1 MKTRI
6 KNIHALII
14 IQFIL
19 LGFILWVI
27 KKAIYLFEI
36 TLSRNDKS
44 VFMKIVEET
53 EEFKILKSCED
64 ALAEKIQEF
73 LKESKKESFYIYS
86 LHKDKIKLYGEAY
99 LQKKHTNKWVIVIH
113 GYSGTGEQML
123 STAMKFYNEGFNVL
137 LPDCRGHGKSEGKY
151 ISMGW
156 HDRLDILS
164 WVNTLV
170 KKNNNSEI
178 ILYGLSMGA
187 AAVLMTSGEEL
198 PSNVK
203 CIIED
208 SAYTSVCEEFA
219 YQLKNKYKLPK
230 FPILYLAEGICKMK
244 AGFTFR
250 EASALNQVKK
260 CKLPILFI
268 HGELD
273 KLVPTSMAYKLFK
286 EAKGYKEILI
296 IPKAGHGICASIGN
310 ELYWNKIFTFINKYS
325 K

>member
-1 MKTRI
+1 MKNKKTY
-6 KNIHALII
+6 ALIF
-14 IQFIL
+14 IQFIFM
-19 LGFILWVI
+19 GVILWVI

-36 TLSRNDKS
+36 TLSRSDQS
-44 VFMKIVEET
+44 IFTSIIEET
-53 EEFKILKSCED
+53 EEFKILKSCEEI
-64 ALAEKIQEF
+64 LAEKIQQF
-73 LKESKKESFYIYS
+73 LRQATKESFYIYS
-86 LHKDKIKLYGEAY
+86 LHKDRIKLYGEAY
-99 LQKKHTNKWVIVIH
+99 IQKKTTNKWVIVIH

-123 STAMKFYNEGFNVL
+123 STAMRFYNEGFNVL

-170 KKNNNSEI
+170 KKDKNNEI

-187 AAVLMTSGEEL
+187 AAVLMASGEEL

-230 FPILYLAEGICKMK
+230 FPILYLAEIICKIK

-250 EASALNQVKK
+250 EASAVNQVKK

-296 IPKAGHGICASIGN
+296 IPKAGHGICASVGN
-310 ELYWNKIFTFINKYS
+310 ELYWNKIFSFIYKYG